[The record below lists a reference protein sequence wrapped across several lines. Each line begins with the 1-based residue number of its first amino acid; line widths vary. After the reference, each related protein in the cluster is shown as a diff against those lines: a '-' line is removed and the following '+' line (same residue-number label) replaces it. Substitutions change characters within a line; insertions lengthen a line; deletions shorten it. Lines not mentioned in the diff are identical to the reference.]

1 MRLKGGGIEIN
12 GSVNHGI
19 VSMNFL

>member
-1 MRLKGGGIEIN
+1 MRLKGEGIEIN

-19 VSMNFL
+19 VSMDFL